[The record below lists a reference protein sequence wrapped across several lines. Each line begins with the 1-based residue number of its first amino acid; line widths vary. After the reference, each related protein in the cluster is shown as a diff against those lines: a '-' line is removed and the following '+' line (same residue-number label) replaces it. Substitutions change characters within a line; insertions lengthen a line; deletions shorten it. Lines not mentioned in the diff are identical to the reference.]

1 MKELL
6 STLNSDTTPPSKAQG
21 PTSRILSLPTPKLPV
36 EDCAIF
42 SPSIIWSNEHSLFL
56 QDEVDLS
63 ERLNYN
69 DVQELMD
76 VLFGLPR
83 RHIGMSKVQ
92 FRNLPVVNAFATTI
106 VLRDFYPE

>member
-1 MKELL
+1 MRDLL
-6 STLNSDTTPPSKAQG
+6 SSINSQAVPSTTTQS

-36 EDCAIF
+36 EDCAII
-42 SPSIIWSNEHSLFL
+42 SPTIIWSNEPSLFL
-56 QDEVDLS
+56 QDEIDLS

-83 RHIGMSKVQ
+83 RHLSMSEMQ
-92 FRNLPVVNAFATTI
+92 FRSLPVVNAFSTTI